1 MSGYP
6 THEEI
11 SWRAHELWLAR
22 GKPDGFAAEDWAQA
36 ERELLRQHGI
46 VYPPAPESAGELPPM
61 KVPAQPKPQRI
72 PPL

>member
-11 SWRAHELWLAR
+11 SRRAHELWLAR

-46 VYPPAPESAGELPPM
+46 IYPPAPKQEEKEAPVKAPALPR
-61 KVPAQPKPQRI
+61 PKPAS
-72 PPL
+72 PA